1 MNADGS
7 ITTVYSATYGITIG
21 AGTGILIHHNYV
33 KVNNS
38 GIRGDTTGANA
49 IIEYN
54 EVDSPAGTPGGGH
67 TNTFDGILIVG
78 TATGITI
85 QYNLVKN
92 QRGGGLEFGFAGG
105 TVISGTAIGNTI
117 TVNGFSSAGIYSA
130 EPIGI
135 VAWQLSAPSA
145 LTIKQNLVTGNAG
158 PGVTVISATGVT
170 ITQNSI
176 FSNGSLTTDIGIA
189 LNSVSGDPNNY
200 TTQGVT
206 LNTAGCTHTGPNN
219 ELNFPIIQ
227 SALLSAGN
235 LVLRGWACPGSAIE
249 LFISAPD
256 ASGGFG
262 SGKTYLTTL
271 TEGSAADTDASSSTY
286 GPGAINGLLQG
297 TDTTN
302 RFMFSIPVPAGVA
315 IGTVLTSTATL
326 AGNTSEFSGEA
337 TVVGGPNLFI
347 LKSANNASANPGG
360 VLIYTVQ
367 VKNTGTGP
375 ANTVT
380 LTDSLG
386 NYNALGISAYSGSP
400 FKFTDGSPSSG
411 LTLGTPVYSNNGGS
425 TWTYTLTSGGGCA
438 PAGYDGN
445 VTNWQIPMTST
456 MNGNGGNFT
465 LNYQVKVK

>member
-1 MNADGS
+1 MC
-7 ITTVYSATYGITIG
+7 
-21 AGTGILIHHNYV
+21 
-33 KVNNS
+33 
-38 GIRGDTTGANA
+38 
-49 IIEYN
+49 
-54 EVDSPAGTPGGGH
+54 
-67 TNTFDGILIVG
+67 
-78 TATGITI
+78 
-85 QYNLVKN
+85 
-92 QRGGGLEFGFAGG
+92 GGGLEFGFAGG

-117 TVNGFSSAGIYSA
+117 TVNGFSSTGIRST

-135 VAWQLSAPSA
+135 VAYQLNAPSA
-145 LTIKQNLVTGNAG
+145 LTIQQNLVTGNSG
-158 PGVTVISATGVT
+158 PGVTVISATGVL

-176 FSNGSLTTDIGIA
+176 FANGSLATDIGID
-189 LNSVSGDPNNY
+189 LNSVSGDPNTY
-200 TTQGVT
+200 TAQGVT
-206 LNTAGCTHTGPNN
+206 INTPGCTHTGPNN

-227 SALLSAGN
+227 SALLSTGN
-235 LVLRGWACPGSAIE
+235 LVLRGWACPGAAIE
-249 LFISAPD
+249 FFISAPD

-262 SGKTYLTTL
+262 SGKTYLTTQ
-271 TEGSAADTDASSSTY
+271 TEGSAADTDNTSSTY

-302 RFMFSIPVPAGVA
+302 RFMFTIPVPTGVA
-315 IGTVLTSTATL
+315 IGTVLTATETL

-386 NYNALGISAYSGSP
+386 NYSALRISAYSGSP
-400 FKFTDGSPSSG
+400 FSFTDGSPSSG

-425 TWTYTLTSGGGCA
+425 TWTYTLTSGGGGA
-438 PAGYDGN
+438 PAGYDCN
-445 VTNWQIPMTST
+445 VTNWQIPMTGT
-456 MNGNGGNFT
+456 MNGNGGNFM
-465 LNYQVKVK
+465 LNYMSIVK